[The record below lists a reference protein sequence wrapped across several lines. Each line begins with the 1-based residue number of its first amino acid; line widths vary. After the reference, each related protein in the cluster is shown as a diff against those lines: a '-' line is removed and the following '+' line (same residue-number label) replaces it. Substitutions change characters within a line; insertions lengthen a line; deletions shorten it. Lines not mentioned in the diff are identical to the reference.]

1 MKQFLKRRLLMNTQ
15 YSLAG
20 LRAAW
25 KTEEA
30 FRVEAVLFALLL
42 PIAFVVGQTPLE
54 TAVLIMSLFAVLITE
69 LLNTGLEK
77 TIDRISSELHATSK
91 MVKDIGSA
99 AVFISIIQFFIVW
112 GLIILG

>member
-1 MKQFLKRRLLMNTQ
+1 MNTQ

-30 FRVEAVLFALLL
+30 FRVEAILFVLLL
-42 PIAFVVGQTPLE
+42 PAAFVIGRSPLE
-54 TAVLIMSLFAVLITE
+54 TATLIMSLFAVIIAE

-99 AVFISIIQFFIVW
+99 AVLVSIIQFLIVW
-112 GLIILG
+112 ALIIIG